1 MPLSVDELRSKVE
14 EYRGKGL
21 NSQQIA
27 DELSLSH
34 TTIQWLSSSG
44 VSAEDRPNDIQI
56 GWRSIAVK
64 AGRIEAVSYIFADII
79 DEEIGDEVDA
89 IVGISLNGIAFSQAI
104 AGQMDLDLSISRSIG
119 EDEGG
124 HLSEVFAGVGG
135 KRVVVVDDVVSS
147 GETMRKTIRSLRSGG
162 ADVKLCL
169 VLANKTH
176 NNELEGVPL
185 RGSVSYTHLTLP
197 TSDLV

>member
-176 NNELEGVPL
+176 NNEL
-185 RGSVSYTHLTLP
+185 
-197 TSDLV
+197 

>member
-44 VSAEDRPNDIQI
+44 VSAEDRPNDIQV

-64 AGRIEAVSYIFADII
+64 AGRIEAVSYVFADII

-89 IVGISLNGIAFSQAI
+89 IVGISLNGIAI

-135 KRVVVVDDVVSS
+135 KRVVVIDDVVSS

-185 RGSVSYTHLTLP
+185 RG
-197 TSDLV
+197 LVRVVTV

>member
-1 MPLSVDELRSKVE
+1 MPLSVDERRSKVE

-64 AGRIEAVSYIFADII
+64 AGRIEAVSYVFADII

-89 IVGISLNGIAFSQAI
+89 IVGISLNGIAFAQAI

-119 EDEGG
+119 EDEGC
-124 HLSEVFAGVGG
+124 HLSEGFAGGGG

-147 GETMRKTIRSLRSGG
+147 GETMRKTSRSLRSGG

-169 VLANKTH
+169 VLAYKTH

-185 RGSVSYTHLTLP
+185 RG
-197 TSDLV
+197 LVRVVTV

>member
-1 MPLSVDELRSKVE
+1 
-14 EYRGKGL
+14 
-21 NSQQIA
+21 
-27 DELSLSH
+27 
-34 TTIQWLSSSG
+34 
-44 VSAEDRPNDIQI
+44 
-56 GWRSIAVK
+56 
-64 AGRIEAVSYIFADII
+64 
-79 DEEIGDEVDA
+79 
-89 IVGISLNGIAFSQAI
+89 
-104 AGQMDLDLSISRSIG
+104 MDLDLSISRSIG

-147 GETMRKTIRSLRSGG
+147 GETMRKTIRDLRSAG

-185 RGSVSYTHLTLP
+185 RG
-197 TSDLV
+197 LVRVVTV